1 MAYPLLRKH
10 AFAAP
15 NFHILS
21 LCSHLKRS
29 KILCRIIVA
38 KYYTEGFK
46 MEFVPY
52 RVLRNQPSEL
62 RRKLDEQG
70 ELVVTVDGV
79 PMAVMLQIPKG
90 SLEDLVMLLSQV
102 RAQLAVA
109 TIREQARK
117 DGLNKM
123 TVQQANALVKETRTA
138 RRGG

>member
-1 MAYPLLRKH
+1 
-10 AFAAP
+10 
-15 NFHILS
+15 
-21 LCSHLKRS
+21 
-29 KILCRIIVA
+29 
-38 KYYTEGFK
+38 

-62 RRKLDEQG
+62 RKKLDEKG
-70 ELVVTVDGV
+70 ELVVTVDGE

-90 SLEDLVMLLSQV
+90 SLEDLVLLISQV

-117 DGLNKM
+117 SGLNKM
-123 TVQQANALVKETRTA
+123 TAVQADKLVKETRAA